1 MRDMLCTVLA
11 SILFLH
17 SGLEA
22 KAKVHGATSP
32 AQAESTKPTLKERIL
47 EIPPGTMIQVRLLSK
62 EKLRG
67 RLGEVTDEGFAI
79 QTAKGNK
86 IETRKIAFEDVKS
99 LSKVEGR
106 KAAKTAGWVV
116 LGALAGIGAVILILV
131 LVLVARS
138 D

>member
-1 MRDMLCTVLA
+1 MRDMLCIVLA

-32 AQAESTKPTLKERIL
+32 AQAEAKPTFKERIL
-47 EIPPGTMIQVRLLSK
+47 EIPPGTMIEVRLLSK

-67 RLGEVTDEGFAI
+67 RLGEVSDEGFAL

-86 IETRKIAFEDVKS
+86 IETRKIAFEDLKS
-99 LSKVEGR
+99 LSKVEGA

-116 LGALAGIGAVILILV
+116 LGVLAGLGAVVLILA
-131 LVLVARS
+131 LVFAGRS
-138 D
+138 E